1 MLIYLAL
8 SACSSLVADTNAA
21 PLVPEA
27 TVTPA
32 KPAPMT
38 LPSGKA
44 TLRTCDLGLSHDV
57 LVAGG
62 LARAIELAPAREEAS
77 RVVAQRGYGGG
88 GGASGL
94 GGVGTKGRAATGAS
108 RGPSAAPKS
117 APAPSA
123 VPASAPVAVSPAPA
137 PLADDASA
145 FGGLVAAGAPM
156 ESLAM
161 ATEGDAHHDRAEKK
175 SERLAAPNKE
185 ASLDE
190 LAAMPLA
197 KPSAPRAPGMDWG
210 ATVYLSNDDSMSLAS
225 AQRLLWAVQNRGS
238 VLPAQVRPHEL
249 LNYFSFDTVA
259 PSQGEVFGV
268 SGSAAPLDDDTLT
281 LAFAVE
287 GARPERQPLDLTV
300 VLDRSG
306 SMSAE
311 GRMAYLKRGLQ
322 KMSDQLVRGD
332 RVNLVLFDDQSCTP
346 LEGYVHGRDDARL
359 LTGVVDA
366 LQPRGSTD
374 LDLGL
379 RDGYRLANRD
389 VTRGRNSRVLLIS
402 DALLNTG
409 NIDPGTVSEVSRA
422 YEGKGVRLSAIGV
435 GRDFNDQVL
444 DMLTEK
450 GKGAYAYLG
459 SEAVVDR
466 IFGAGFE
473 SLVQTVAHDV
483 HFSVDLPESLA
494 MKRFYGEEA
503 STVKEDV
510 QPIHYYAGTK
520 QLFLQDVEIRDGS
533 VARGDLVTFH
543 VEYTDALTG
552 KKAER
557 SWSST
562 VGDLLA
568 ADDRNLRKG
577 RALMGWTDLIL
588 ARSLGNDPCGTPF
601 ATWQDRVAEV
611 GEDAELAWLDGVT
624 SPLCSAAP
632 VAQVPR
638 PRGVD
643 LKVRV
648 DSDVAIAEV
657 AVACGSSNKRAA
669 LSSGGNVA
677 RFTGVTPGTCTVTLD
692 GVVPM
697 VASLQVPTGGGQ
709 ATCRVRGGRLGCS

>member
-44 TLRTCDLGLSHDV
+44 TLRTCDLSLPNDV
-57 LVAGG
+57 LAAGG
-62 LARAIELAPAREEAS
+62 LARVMDDEAAREEGVG
-77 RVVAQRGYGGG
+77 RGTLAQRSGGGYGAGP
-88 GGASGL
+88 STGL
-94 GGVGTKGRAATGAS
+94 GGAGAKGRAANTTRS
-108 RGPSAAPKS
+108 PSAASPKS
-117 APAPSA
+117 APAPA
-123 VPASAPVAVSPAPA
+123 VAYPAAAPSGAH
-137 PLADDASA
+137 DIA
-145 FGGLVAAGAPM
+145 F

-161 ATEGDAHHDRAEKK
+161 PDLALPGDAAPMASLTADGNARAEKK
-175 SERLAAPNKE
+175 AERAAPSKE
-185 ASLDE
+185 ATLDE

-210 ATVYLSNDDSMSLAS
+210 ATVFLSNDDSMSLAS
-225 AQRLLWAVQNRGS
+225 AQRLLWAVQNRGPVS
-238 VLPAQVRPHEL
+238 PAQVRPHEL

-259 PSQGEVFGV
+259 PAQGEVFGV

-322 KMSDQLVRGD
+322 QMAGQLVRGD
-332 RVNLVLFDDQSCTP
+332 RVNVVLFDHESCAP

-520 QLFLQDVEIRDGS
+520 QLFLQDVEIRDGR
-533 VARGDLVTFH
+533 VPRGDLVTFH

-588 ARSLGNDPCGTPF
+588 ARALGNDPCGSPF
-601 ATWQDRVAEV
+601 ATWQDRVAQV
-611 GEDAELAWLDGVT
+611 GEDAELAWLDGMT
-624 SPLCSAAP
+624 SPLCATAP
-632 VAQVPR
+632 VAQTPR

-648 DSDVAIAEV
+648 DSDVPIAEV

-669 LSSGGNVA
+669 LNSGGNVA
-677 RFTGVTPGTCTVTLD
+677 RFTGVTPGSCTVTLD
-692 GVVPM
+692 GIVPM

-709 ATCRVRGGRLGCS
+709 ANCRVRGGRLGCS